1 MTNKLDFFGAIYLPK
16 KRRTGAI
23 FSLHHREIFQIYL
36 TSLKTFYHALL
47 RTGYTCTRENL
58 PLSILRWDKGCTY
71 RRRRHFKLR
80 AIAQRAIIDREYVMP
95 LALRAI
101 QVILRSDRTLNF
113 PHFSVDKIPKS

>member
-16 KRRTGAI
+16 KRRTGSI

-47 RTGYTCTRENL
+47 RTDYTCTRENF

-71 RRRRHFKLR
+71 RRRRHFKPR

-95 LALRAI
+95 LAWRAI
-101 QVILRSDRTLNF
+101 QVIVIRDRTLNF
-113 PHFSVDKIPKS
+113 PHF